1 MGAVCHNTRSTQA
14 NETDEDTNNAEGDLF
29 SEEEDEEENKEEDE
43 EDEEEDV
50 FIGQEITAMLTSNDF
65 DKLVV
70 IVLFITVQFE
80 PVPSPT
86 CRTSP

>member
-1 MGAVCHNTRSTQA
+1 MSIAASRGSFSLEGYIFLLRSAFAFPTRYY
-14 NETDEDTNNAEGDLF
+14 
-29 SEEEDEEENKEEDE
+29 
-43 EDEEEDV
+43 V